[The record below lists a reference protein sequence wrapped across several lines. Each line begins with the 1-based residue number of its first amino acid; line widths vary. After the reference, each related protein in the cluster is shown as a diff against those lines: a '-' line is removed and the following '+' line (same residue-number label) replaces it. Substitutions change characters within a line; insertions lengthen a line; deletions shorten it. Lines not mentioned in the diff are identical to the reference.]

1 VTALLKPLPIGIL
14 PDMEKE
20 ILKIIEREKLD
31 KAKVVGILLD
41 ME

>member
-14 PDMEKE
+14 PDMAKE